1 MAIPTIEINALD
13 VVHPDVLNIE
23 KNLLDKGNQL
33 IMKFGGMSNGV
44 GQMVTNVTRLAK
56 LGEVRVLRLWSHGF
70 PGGQG
75 VSQGYPDARIS
86 VRGQR
91 VGISRSNFDDVAPEL
106 ARLVPYFG
114 VGGWM
119 ELRGCSVGAGDDGSG
134 LLSMLA
140 TLVKVP
146 VWAAI
151 KSQPI
156 GPIEWSGPVI
166 KMLPNTREGQLM
178 TGPSIK

>member
-1 MAIPTIEINALD
+1 MAIPTLQINALD

-44 GQMVTNVTRLAK
+44 GQMVTNVTRLAH

-75 VSQGYPDARIS
+75 VSQGFPDARFS
-86 VRGQR
+86 PRGQR
-91 VGISRSNFDDVAPEL
+91 VGISRANFSEVEPEL
-106 ARLVPYFG
+106 SRLVPYFG
-114 VGGWM
+114 VGGWL
-119 ELRGCSVGAGDDGSG
+119 ELRGCTVGAGMDGTD

-140 TLVKVP
+140 TLIKVP

-151 KSQPI
+151 NNQPI
-156 GPIEWSGPVI
+156 GPVDWNGPVM
-166 KMLPNTREGQLM
+166 KMLPNARQGQLM
-178 TGPSIK
+178 TGPSIQ